1 MVTRTKKHLAK
12 RSKISSF
19 QRIGV
24 SRKEASSK
32 VKWQDKHQIALD
44 RLKYALLQNCQPLHS
59 VDFTKR
65 FILSVDASQHAV
77 GCCLM
82 QEHIPVDGLTPE
94 ECRDKKLYPI
104 AFASTKLTDTQSRW
118 STIEREAY
126 AVIWAL
132 KKYRHW
138 LLLSEVVVYSDH
150 NPLSYLTLSAP
161 KSAKLTRWSLALQ
174 EFNLT
179 FQYKPGKEQVVPDF
193 LSRLSV
199 ICRPNVN
206 SEDIRKACVAKVCR
220 CTVYC

>member
-1 MVTRTKKHLAK
+1 
-12 RSKISSF
+12 
-19 QRIGV
+19 
-24 SRKEASSK
+24 
-32 VKWQDKHQIALD
+32 
-44 RLKYALLQNCQPLHS
+44 

-82 QEHIPVDGLTPE
+82 QEYVPEDGITPE
-94 ECRDKKLYPI
+94 ECKDQKLYPI
-104 AFASTKLTDTQSRW
+104 AFASTKLTETQSRW
-118 STIEREAY
+118 ATIEREAY

-174 EFNLT
+174 EYNLT
-179 FQYKPGKEQVVPDF
+179 FHYKPGREQVVPDF
-193 LSRLSV
+193 LSRLNCKPAIDV
-199 ICRPNVN
+199 KL
-206 SEDIRKACVAKVCR
+206 EDIRKACVLKVCR
-220 CTVYC
+220 ATVYC